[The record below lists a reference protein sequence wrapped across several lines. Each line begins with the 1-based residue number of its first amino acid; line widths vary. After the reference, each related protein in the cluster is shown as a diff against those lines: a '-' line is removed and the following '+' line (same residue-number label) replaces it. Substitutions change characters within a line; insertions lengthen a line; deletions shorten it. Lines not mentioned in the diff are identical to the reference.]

1 MTKSADKKLT
11 DKQSNILEFIKK
23 NTKESGFPPS
33 VREIGENFG
42 ITVKGAYDHIKAIE
56 KKGFITTQQNK
67 SRAIVVVDKGEE
79 EVSAESITIPLVGR
93 IAAGAPIFAQENIE
107 NQLSFP
113 KAMLSNGEYFALSI
127 KGDSMIEAGI
137 FDNDIAIIR
146 KQSSADNGDIIAA
159 LLDDEA
165 TLKTLNKTKGKV
177 FLNPANKA
185 YKPIEANNVTVLGKL
200 AAVFRKY

>member
-1 MTKSADKKLT
+1 MTKSAEKKLT
-11 DKQSNILEFIKK
+11 DKQSNILEFIKS
-23 NTKESGFPPS
+23 NTKASGFPPS

-79 EVSAESITIPLVGR
+79 EITAESITIPLVGR
-93 IAAGAPIFAQENIE
+93 IAAGAPIFAQENVE

-113 KAMLSNGEYFALSI
+113 KAMFSNGEYFALSI

-165 TLKTLNKTKGKV
+165 TLKTLHKTKGKI
-177 FLNPANKA
+177 FLNPENKA

>member
-1 MTKSADKKLT
+1 MTKNADKKLT

-67 SRAIVVVDKGEE
+67 SRAIVVVDKDEE
-79 EVSAESITIPLVGR
+79 ISAESITIPLLGR
-93 IAAGAPIFAQENIE
+93 IAAGAPIFAQENVE

-113 KAMLSNGEYFALSI
+113 KAMFSSGEYFALSI

-165 TLKTLNKTKGKV
+165 TLKTLNKTKGKI
-177 FLNPANKA
+177 FLNPENKA